1 MKKFSRV
8 FVLILVVL
16 SFSLFVNGCYLWSPV
31 KSHEVGLVMN
41 DGMKIDQVV
50 GPGLY
55 NNGRWFSKKPN
66 INCSAITIE
75 WADPDL
81 WTKDKQPV
89 AFKVAVTF
97 ARQKNATSVINMWNN
112 YNFEAR
118 NDEAL
123 AKLVLNRIP
132 RVAKQITTR
141 FTLDEMLGV
150 ADGQEQIKGR
160 EALQSAMFEL
170 LTKELDEFGVQLL
183 DIGAN
188 DIGADPNYV
197 AKLTEKA
204 TSKVA
209 VELAIQKTKQLE
221 EQVKQEAAQTLV
233 EMEIARRDN
242 RVAAEKNKVYQLN
255 RQAYELEKLKIMGTI
270 FGEKDK
276 IWIIPNGSD
285 LNIFSNIDGKLV
297 PVQ

>member
-1 MKKFSRV
+1 MKKLKV
-8 FVLILVVL
+8 VLLLLLVVVL
-16 SFSLFVNGCYLWSPV
+16 ALLINGCYFWAPV

-41 DGMKIDQVV
+41 DGMKINSVV

-55 NNGRWFSKKPN
+55 SNMGWFAKIKKM
-66 INCSAITIE
+66 NCSAITIE
-75 WADPDL
+75 WEDLDL

-89 AFKVAVTF
+89 KFKVGVTF
-97 ARQKNATSVINMWNN
+97 SRQKNAKSVINMWND
-112 YNFEAR
+112 YNSEAI

-123 AKLVLNRIP
+123 ARLVINRIP

-160 EALQSAMFEL
+160 EALQLAMFEL
-170 LTKELDEFGVQLL
+170 LEKELNEFGVQLM

-188 DIGADPNYV
+188 DIGADPGYV

-209 VELAIQKTKQLE
+209 VELAVQKTKQLN
-221 EQVKQEAAQTLV
+221 EQVKQEQAQTLV

-242 RVAAEKNKVYQLN
+242 AVAAEKNKVYQLN
-255 RQAYELEKLKIMGTI
+255 TQAFELEKIRLMGTI
-270 FGEKDK
+270 FGDKDK
-276 IWIIPNGSD
+276 IWIIPKGADMNLFMDS
-285 LNIFSNIDGKLV
+285 GKVV
-297 PVQ
+297 PVGQ